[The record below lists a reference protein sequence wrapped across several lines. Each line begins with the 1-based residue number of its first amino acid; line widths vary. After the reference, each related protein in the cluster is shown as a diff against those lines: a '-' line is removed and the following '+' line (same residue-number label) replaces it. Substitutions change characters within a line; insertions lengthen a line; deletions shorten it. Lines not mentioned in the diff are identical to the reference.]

1 MTLAA
6 SNFIK
11 GLKTL
16 LGGKQCEQLSGFAR
30 QRPRPRSARVQAVN
44 AEEENDHDY

>member
-30 QRPRPRSARVQAVN
+30 QRPRDPARLGFKP
-44 AEEENDHDY
+44 